1 MSFELTSQATLES
14 LDIRKEG
21 PAENKHLM
29 LDLKL
34 WVRTNADLL
43 AHFHPTLK
51 HFLFTDEGSP
61 RIATLKPIAL
71 EGRMRNMELE
81 IGGHCFMGVELGK
94 FKFEPMDGFAVGL
107 SFAAKLSPDGS
118 QTAQLAEFVGDELA
132 IDIRPQPELDLA
144 PRETHVN
151 IVATAPAHRIPAAID
166 GKQPNEAG
174 VYFPTET
181 LSWGTPKKNHVSI
194 DLVEL
199 DTGEWLS
206 ACAIR
211 IGTTYSSGPLKA
223 WHGNYY
229 ASRDDALKPIQ
240 SKLTDLYAKGLDSGL
255 SKTEFEQFSAWV
267 NSSFTALPTAT
278 KRHGEKPV
286 IKFRHPDNDQ
296 LSWTGRGKPP
306 AWAKALMD
314 SGRQLEAV

>member
-1 MSFELTSQATLES
+1 MSFELNGKATLES

-34 WVRTNADLL
+34 WVRTDADLL

-61 RIATLKPIAL
+61 RIASLKPIAL

-81 IGGHCFMGVELGK
+81 IGGHWFHGVELGK

-107 SFAAKLSPDGS
+107 NFAAKLTPDGS

-144 PRETHVN
+144 PRETRDET
-151 IVATAPAHRIPAAID
+151 APAPAHRIPAAID

-174 VYFPTET
+174 VYFPIET
-181 LSWGTPKKNHVSI
+181 LSWGDPKKNHVSI

-211 IGTTYSSGPLKA
+211 IGTQYSSGPLKA
-223 WHGNYY
+223 KRGTYY
-229 ASRDDALKPIQ
+229 ATRDDALKPIQ

-255 SKTEFEQFSAWV
+255 SKTELERFSTWV
-267 NSSFTALPTAT
+267 NSRFTQLPTAP
-278 KRHGEKPV
+278 KRAAEKPA
-286 IKFRHPDNDQ
+286 IKFRHPDNHE
-296 LSWTGRGKPP
+296 LAWTGRGKPP

-314 SGRQLEAV
+314 SGRQLEAA